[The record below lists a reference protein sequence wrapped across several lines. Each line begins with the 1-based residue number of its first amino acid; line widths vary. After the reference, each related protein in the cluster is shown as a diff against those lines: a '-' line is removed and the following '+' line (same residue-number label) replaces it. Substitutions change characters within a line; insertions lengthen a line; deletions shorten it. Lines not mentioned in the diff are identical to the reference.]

1 MYLVILMKYQK
12 LLQLSRSL
20 FSFVCR
26 LLFFI
31 QEKCYPFKL
40 YSITYELALIG
51 KESTL
56 SRRIL
61 VQKRYGLVRVGSEKG
76 HKNDHRDGVPLLWGK
91 AERGGIVCLEKR
103 KIRGDLIV
111 IFQFLKVRKMGKHF
125 LAAPVAIG
133 WGVMTKI

>member
-76 HKNDHRDGVPLLWGK
+76 HKNDHRDGVPLL
-91 AERGGIVCLEKR
+91 
-103 KIRGDLIV
+103 
-111 IFQFLKVRKMGKHF
+111 
-125 LAAPVAIG
+125 
-133 WGVMTKI
+133 